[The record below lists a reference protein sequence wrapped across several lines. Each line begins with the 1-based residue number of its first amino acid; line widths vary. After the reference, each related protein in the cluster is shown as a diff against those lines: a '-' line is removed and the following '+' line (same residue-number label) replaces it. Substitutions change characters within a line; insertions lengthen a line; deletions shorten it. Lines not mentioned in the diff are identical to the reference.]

1 MVQFDTTHPSGSIP
15 SVSSAFSR
23 STQNARANAAA
34 EKVLELE
41 ARIKELEADVDA
53 LVKTRG
59 ELLKENARLEAEVRR
74 IHDALLQE
82 RKAAGGSAG
91 RADDRS
97 LRAEVAAI
105 QRELADAITKKEDA
119 RKAAKQHQAHAQEMA
134 SKARKHLP
142 PGAAFACAAVAFAAG
157 AGLALTLVRPRR

>member
-1 MVQFDTTHPSGSIP
+1 MSEMLKFIDET
-15 SVSSAFSR
+15 
-23 STQNARANAAA
+23 ND
-34 EKVLELE
+34 KLE

>member
-1 MVQFDTTHPSGSIP
+1 MLKFIDET
-15 SVSSAFSR
+15 
-23 STQNARANAAA
+23 ND
-34 EKVLELE
+34 KLE

-97 LRAEVAAI
+97 LRAFRRTSCRVA
-105 QRELADAITKKEDA
+105 
-119 RKAAKQHQAHAQEMA
+119 
-134 SKARKHLP
+134 SS
-142 PGAAFACAAVAFAAG
+142 GWAAG
-157 AGLALTLVRPRR
+157 RST